1 VPEDKES
8 SEMLKHYKQLKVRQ
22 KLTQQPLIQ
31 SLMKLFD
38 PKKARIPGPT
48 SRGFTLIEIIMV
60 IVILSIVSA
69 ITIYF
74 LVNSLKGYTMT
85 VNQKTLFDEGRL
97 ALERMCRDIR
107 DAKTITTPAP
117 NGSGNTLTFIR
128 TNATAQDSADETITF
143 TLSGSTLVKV
153 KASNTYAMAENIFQF
168 NVTRDSGSEMLLR
181 LVLQRPS
188 GEQVTMETKVYPK
201 NLPESSTYK
210 NFFGNWREELSS

>member
-1 VPEDKES
+1 
-8 SEMLKHYKQLKVRQ
+8 MLKHYKQLKVRQ

-38 PKKARIPGPT
+38 PQKARIPGPT

-74 LVNSLKGYTMT
+74 LVNSLKVYTMT

>member
-1 VPEDKES
+1 
-8 SEMLKHYKQLKVRQ
+8 MLKHYKQLKVRQ

-38 PKKARIPGPT
+38 PTKARIPGPT

-85 VNQKTLFDEGRL
+85 VNQKTLFDEGKL